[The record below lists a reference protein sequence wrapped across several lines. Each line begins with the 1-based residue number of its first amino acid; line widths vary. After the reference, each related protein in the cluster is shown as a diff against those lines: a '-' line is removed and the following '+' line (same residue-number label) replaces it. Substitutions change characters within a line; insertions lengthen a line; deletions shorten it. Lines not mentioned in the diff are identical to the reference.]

1 MNVASLAVA
10 WARRRPFATL
20 LNVALLA
27 VGIATMTLV
36 LLVSLALEQRM
47 RRDAQ
52 EIDLVVGA
60 KGSPLQLVLA
70 GVFHVDVPPGNVPL
84 AAVEALARNPLVKA
98 VIPLSLGDSYRG
110 YRIVG
115 TEPALVGHYG
125 AQLREGRLWQRPLE
139 AVLGSEV
146 ARTTGL
152 AVGGGFAGSHG
163 LGDTGAEHAEAGFS
177 VVGVLAATGTVADRL
192 ILTSLQSVWDVHE
205 AHHVAPVHDDP
216 KPAARV
222 GGAPAPGGAEHH
234 PHDDHD
240 DHAAHADE
248 AGREVTLALVRY
260 ASPVA
265 AASLP
270 RAVNAGTV
278 LQAASPAQESA
289 RLLTVFGVGTD
300 VIRAFGWLLVA
311 ASALGLLVAL
321 TQAMDERRGD
331 IAIMRVLG
339 ASRTR
344 VVGVLLVEGLLL
356 TALGA
361 LVGIGAAHAL
371 VAGIGAWLPEAASLA
386 TGAARWQPAEFGIVA
401 VALGAG
407 IIASIVPAWRA
418 YRLDVA
424 ATLAEG

>member
-36 LLVSLALEQRM
+36 LLVSVELEQRM

-52 EIDLVVGA
+52 DIDLVVGA

-84 AAVEALARNPLVKA
+84 AAVEALARNPLVKD
-98 VIPLSLGDSYRG
+98 VIPLALGDSYRG

-115 TEPALVGHYG
+115 TEPALIAHYR
-125 AQLREGRLWQRPLE
+125 APLRAGRLWERPLE

-146 ARTTGL
+146 ARATGL
-152 AVGGGFAGSHG
+152 AVGGRFAGSHG
-163 LGDTGAEHAEAGFS
+163 LGAAGAEHVESSFA
-177 VVGVLAATGTVADRL
+177 VVGVLAATGTVVDRL
-192 ILTSLQSVWDVHE
+192 ILTSLQSVWEVHE
-205 AHHVAPVHDDP
+205 VHHDGAAHAAATLPAPE
-216 KPAARV
+216 PAAHSAA
-222 GGAPAPGGAEHH
+222 G
-234 PHDDHD
+234 DHA
-240 DHAAHADE
+240 DHAAE
-248 AGREVTLALVRY
+248 EGREVTLALVRY

-300 VIRAFGWLLVA
+300 VVRGFGWLLVA

-339 ASRTR
+339 ASRAR

-356 TALGA
+356 AAAGA
-361 LVGIGAAHAL
+361 LLGLAVAHAL
-371 VAGIGAWLPEAASLA
+371 IAGIGAWLPEAAPFA
-386 TGAARWQPAEFGIVA
+386 AGAARWQPAEFGIVA
-401 VALGAG
+401 VALVAG
-407 IIASIVPAWRA
+407 IIATIVPAWRA

>member
-1 MNVASLAVA
+1 VNVASLAVA

-36 LLVSLALEQRM
+36 LLVTLELEQRM
-47 RRDAQ
+47 QRDARG
-52 EIDLVVGA
+52 IDLVVGA

-84 AAVEALARNPLVKA
+84 AAVEALARNPLVQS
-98 VIPLSLGDSYRG
+98 VLPLSLGDSYRG
-110 YRIVG
+110 HRIVG

-125 AQLREGRLWQRPLE
+125 AKLREGRLWQRPLE
-139 AVLGSEV
+139 AVLGSEA
-146 ARTTGL
+146 ARATGL
-152 AVGGGFAGSHG
+152 AVGGSFAGSHG
-163 LGDTGAEHAEAGFS
+163 LGAAGAEHGEAKFA
-177 VVGVLAATGTVADRL
+177 VVGVLAPTGTVVDRL

-205 AHHVAPVHDDP
+205 AHHPDP
-216 KPAARV
+216 ADHPAEPAAR
-222 GGAPAPGGAEHH
+222 GGAAPGAAAAAHGA
-234 PHDDHD
+234 HD
-240 DHAAHADE
+240 DHADE
-248 AGREVTLALVRY
+248 TGREVTLALIRY
-260 ASPVA
+260 ASPIA

-270 RAVNAGTV
+270 RAINADTV

-300 VIRAFGWLLVA
+300 VLRGFGWLLVA

-356 TALGA
+356 TATGA
-361 LVGIGAAHAL
+361 LIGIGAAHAL

-386 TGAARWQPAEFGIVA
+386 AGAARWHPAEVGIVA
-401 VALGAG
+401 VALVAG
-407 IIASIVPAWRA
+407 IIAAMVPAWRA

-424 ATLAEG
+424 AALAED

>member
-146 ARTTGL
+146 ARAL
-152 AVGGGFAGSHG
+152 PGSP
-163 LGDTGAEHAEAGFS
+163 S
-177 VVGVLAATGTVADRL
+177 AA
-192 ILTSLQSVWDVHE
+192 
-205 AHHVAPVHDDP
+205 
-216 KPAARV
+216 
-222 GGAPAPGGAEHH
+222 
-234 PHDDHD
+234 
-240 DHAAHADE
+240 
-248 AGREVTLALVRY
+248 
-260 ASPVA
+260 ASPVRTA
-265 AASLP
+265 WA
-270 RAVNAGTV
+270 T
-278 LQAASPAQESA
+278 PAPST
-289 RLLTVFGVGTD
+289 RR
-300 VIRAFGWLLVA
+300 RAFPS
-311 ASALGLLVAL
+311 SACWPPPAP
-321 TQAMDERRGD
+321 
-331 IAIMRVLG
+331 
-339 ASRTR
+339 SP
-344 VVGVLLVEGLLL
+344 
-356 TALGA
+356 TA
-361 LVGIGAAHAL
+361 
-371 VAGIGAWLPEAASLA
+371 
-386 TGAARWQPAEFGIVA
+386 
-401 VALGAG
+401 
-407 IIASIVPAWRA
+407 
-418 YRLDVA
+418 
-424 ATLAEG
+424 

>member
-36 LLVSLALEQRM
+36 LLVSVELEQRM

-52 EIDLVVGA
+52 DIDLVVGA

-84 AAVEALARNPLVKA
+84 AAVEALARNPLVKD
-98 VIPLSLGDSYRG
+98 VIPLALGDSYRG

-115 TEPALVGHYG
+115 TEPALVAHYR
-125 AQLREGRLWQRPLE
+125 APLRAGRLWERPLE

-146 ARTTGL
+146 ARATGL
-152 AVGGGFAGSHG
+152 AVGGSFAGSHG
-163 LGDTGAEHAEAGFS
+163 LGATGAEHAQSSFA
-177 VVGVLAATGTVADRL
+177 VVGVLAATGTVVDRL

-205 AHHVAPVHDDP
+205 AHHD
-216 KPAARV
+216 
-222 GGAPAPGGAEHH
+222 GA
-234 PHDDHD
+234 
-240 DHAAHADE
+240 DHAAATQPATGATAHSAAGDHADHAAE
-248 AGREVTLALVRY
+248 EGREVTLALVRY

-270 RAVNAGTV
+270 RAVNVGTV

-300 VIRAFGWLLVA
+300 VVRGFGWLLVA

-339 ASRTR
+339 ASRAR

-356 TALGA
+356 AAAGA
-361 LVGIGAAHAL
+361 LLGLAIAHAL
-371 VAGIGAWLPEAASLA
+371 IAGLGAWLPEAAPFA
-386 TGAARWQPAEFGIVA
+386 AGAARWQPAEFGIVA
-401 VALGAG
+401 VALVAG
-407 IIASIVPAWRA
+407 IIATIVPAWRA